1 MTKNF
6 IFVTAAFLTS
16 VNLLAQTPTNGDLE
30 NWFTPPMTNYENP
43 TGWATS
49 NDIVGAFGLSNVTKV
64 TSPVQSGT
72 YAAKLESIDIFGLS
86 TAPGL
91 IGIVTI
97 DPLDQ
102 SLTPGQAF
110 TERPDSITGFYQY
123 APISGDNFLVLGLL
137 TKWNGTSRDTIG
149 TALFTSGTT
158 LSSYTRFSAPFQY
171 ANTTTPDSLTL
182 IISSSAVLNNATVG
196 SIAYVDNINF
206 VSGSTGIN
214 DFSINNSVSIYPNP
228 STNVISIVGLPYN
241 YELSLTDL
249 TGKIVAKVFT
259 QNAIHQIDISDLQNG
274 IYILTGKGLSKKILV
289 AK

>member
-30 NWFTPPMTNYENP
+30 NWASPPMTNYENP

-110 TERPDSITGFYQY
+110 TARPDSITGFYQY

-149 TALFTSGTT
+149 TVQFVSGTT

-171 ANTTTPDSLTL
+171 ASTTAPDSLTL

-228 STNVISIVGLPYN
+228 STEVISIVGLPYN

-274 IYILTGKGLSKKILV
+274 IYMLTGKGLSKKILV